1 MAHLAVETRLDQ
13 TARVVADAKDTHETD
28 DTLGEFGKC
37 AVALRNVL

>member
-13 TARVVADAKDTHETD
+13 TARVVADAKDTHETG